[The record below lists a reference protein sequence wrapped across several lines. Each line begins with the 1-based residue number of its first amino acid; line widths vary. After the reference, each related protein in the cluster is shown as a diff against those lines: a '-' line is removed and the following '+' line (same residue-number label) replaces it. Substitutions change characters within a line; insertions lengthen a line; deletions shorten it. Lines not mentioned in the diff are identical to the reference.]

1 MSRPGPGIMYSISN
15 TNDRERFFRPPPVN
29 RANFSNPRDET
40 RREAKNGLRFFA
52 AYYRGPLFL
61 KKYSRPGVLLTYQ
74 EFRCVWKHNAS
85 ANFPPGIW
93 FLQLYRV
100 FHNLRYNRQRME
112 GRKLEKFHDYEPF
125 LSLSLSPFV
134 SLLTCYDPQLF
145 SFDSWCRIKSIV
157 STIPKRQEQ
166 RNGWR
171 KNKAL
176 ETRANWRGAFD
187 RGNFLADPCQ
197 RRFVLRS
204 PSDCPR
210 GDICARCSKF
220 REFVRVEWWRL
231 ISRIWAK
238 PSGVVAKNWHYFL
251 IRSADTFLYLLK
263 RLILRLDHLSSCWI
277 FIDPE
282 ILRKISANES

>member
-1 MSRPGPGIMYSISN
+1 MPLQTFHQVYGSFNCTECFIISGTIDRGWN
-15 TNDRERFFRPPPVN
+15 EENLKNSTITNH
-29 RANFSNPRDET
+29 S
-40 RREAKNGLRFFA
+40 
-52 AYYRGPLFL
+52 
-61 KKYSRPGVLLTYQ
+61 
-74 EFRCVWKHNAS
+74 
-85 ANFPPGIW
+85 
-93 FLQLYRV
+93 
-100 FHNLRYNRQRME
+100 
-112 GRKLEKFHDYEPF
+112 
-125 LSLSLSPFV
+125 SL

-277 FIDPE
+277 FINPE